1 MRTIRPMGII
11 TLMVMM
17 MVGCESDPIGPADNQ
32 QKTTMELLSYSS
44 PFFEVAP
51 WNGTR
56 ANDTD
61 FHFPTGYGNKTN
73 DSDPSNHLPNG
84 YKSYETL
91 HPHTSVE
98 DSKIGVFMTPES
110 ANPSGD
116 FIYQG
121 LEGGVSV
128 WKSSIVVEKDKDY
141 YIYGFMP
148 RSGAESATIASL
160 NGTGGADFANGAV
173 ITINNYDA
181 ITTADVSVIAGL
193 RWATAD
199 EKINGIDPG
208 TGSDVPLGHFHYVG
222 EEDGNNRL
230 FILLQH
236 IYTGLHF
243 ATKLDPIYA
252 GLRTIRITK
261 VELTANNIKEKV
273 NLVITLTANNEGKSP
288 LTSVEYQQ
296 LASQGSNKTIT
307 LYEKTDA
314 AGDFGKVVPT
324 DHFEDFLGC
333 MVPGSTNSFVLKT
346 TYDVYDTNPKLDDM
360 GNEIFDAK
368 GNRIGNLIRK
378 GCVAENLINPSNVE
392 HFPTLTAGE
401 LFTVELLIK
410 PTYLYVLSEPD
421 LDNPTIVVN

>member
-1 MRTIRPMGII
+1 MRKFRPMGII

-84 YKSYETL
+84 YKSYEKL
-91 HPHTSVE
+91 HPHASVE

-121 LEGGVSV
+121 LDDSNPAVSI
-128 WKSSIVVEKDKDY
+128 WKSSIVVKKDENY

-148 RSGAESATIASL
+148 RSGAESATITPL
-160 NGTGGADFANGAV
+160 LGADRTGEDKGFAGGAV
-173 ITINNYDA
+173 ITIENYDA

-199 EKINGIDPG
+199 EKINGIDPV

-236 IYTGLHF
+236 IYAGLHF

-273 NLVITLTANNEGKSP
+273 NLVITLTANDEGKSP

-314 AGDFGKVVPT
+314 ADDFGKVVPT

-346 TYDVYDTNPKLDDM
+346 TYDVYDTDTSQKTQ
-360 GNEIFDAK
+360 
-368 GNRIGNLIRK
+368 GNLIRK

-392 HFPTLTAGE
+392 HFPTLKAGE

>member
-56 ANDTD
+56 ANDTNFNFTD
-61 FHFPTGYGNKTN
+61 GYT
-73 DSDPSNHLPNG
+73 NHLPNG

-148 RSGAESATIASL
+148 RSGAESATITPL
-160 NGTGGADFANGAV
+160 PGAD
-173 ITINNYDA
+173 
-181 ITTADVSVIAGL
+181 TTGEDKGFRVHHVPAEAD
-193 RWATAD
+193 
-199 EKINGIDPG
+199 
-208 TGSDVPLGHFHYVG
+208 
-222 EEDGNNRL
+222 
-230 FILLQH
+230 
-236 IYTGLHF
+236 
-243 ATKLDPIYA
+243 
-252 GLRTIRITK
+252 
-261 VELTANNIKEKV
+261 
-273 NLVITLTANNEGKSP
+273 
-288 LTSVEYQQ
+288 
-296 LASQGSNKTIT
+296 
-307 LYEKTDA
+307 
-314 AGDFGKVVPT
+314 
-324 DHFEDFLGC
+324 
-333 MVPGSTNSFVLKT
+333 
-346 TYDVYDTNPKLDDM
+346 
-360 GNEIFDAK
+360 
-368 GNRIGNLIRK
+368 
-378 GCVAENLINPSNVE
+378 
-392 HFPTLTAGE
+392 
-401 LFTVELLIK
+401 
-410 PTYLYVLSEPD
+410 LSG
-421 LDNPTIVVN
+421 

>member
-17 MVGCESDPIGPADNQ
+17 MVGCESDPLEPAGNRQ
-32 QKTTMELLSYSS
+32 RTTMELLSYSS

-61 FHFPTGYGNKTN
+61 FHFPTGYGNKS
-73 DSDPSNHLPNG
+73 DESDPSDHLPDG
-84 YKSYETL
+84 YRSYEAL
-91 HPHTSVE
+91 HPHASVE

-121 LEGGVSV
+121 LEEGVSV

-148 RSGAESATIASL
+148 KSGAESATIAPLS
-160 NGTGGADFANGAV
+160 GADTSGADQGYAAGAV

-193 RWATAD
+193 RWATED
-199 EKINGIDPG
+199 EKINGINPT

-222 EEDGNNRL
+222 MEDGNNRL
-230 FILLQH
+230 FVLLEH
-236 IYTGLHF
+236 IYAGLHF

-273 NLVITLTANNEGKSP
+273 NLVITLTANGNGTNP
-288 LTSVEYQQ
+288 LTNVEYQQ

-314 AGDFGKVVPT
+314 ANDFGKVVPT
-324 DHFEDFLGC
+324 DRFEDFLGC

-346 TYDVYDTNPKLDDM
+346 TYDVYDTDTSQKTQ
-360 GNEIFDAK
+360 
-368 GNRIGNLIRK
+368 GNLIRK
-378 GCVAENLINPSNVE
+378 DCVAENLINPSSVE
-392 HFPTLTAGE
+392 HFPTLRAGE

-421 LDNPTIVVN
+421 LDNPTITVQN